1 MTLLPEHV
9 RVPAGWNGPA
19 ASANGGVAAGIA
31 GTLLEGAATVRL
43 HAPVPMDVDLPVRR
57 DDGSLVVTTPGGG
70 DPLLTATGA
79 APVVGALEVP
89 DLDGDQV
96 GDGVPFPDHPA
107 ATCVV
112 CGADHPR
119 GLRMFPAPVPG
130 RPGVM
135 ATWWTPPDWAIDDT
149 GHLDPLLL
157 WGVLDCPGALA
168 WMHGATEPL
177 FAALGSV
184 TGEVVAPIAAGERV
198 LVLGWRRGEEG
209 RKRFAGTAVI
219 DAAGAVRAATTQV
232 CIAMPPTW
240 AGREG

>member
-1 MTLLPEHV
+1 MNLLPEHV

-19 ASANGGVAAGIA
+19 SSANGGVAAGIA
-31 GTLLEGAATVRL
+31 ATLLDGAATVRL
-43 HAPVPMDVDLPVRR
+43 HAPVPMDVDLPVSRG
-57 DDGSLVVTTPGGG
+57 DGTVVVTTG
-70 DPLLTATGA
+70 DGTPVLTAAAA

-89 DLDGDQV
+89 ELDGAQV
-96 GDGVPFPDHPA
+96 GDGVPFPNHPA
-107 ATCVV
+107 VTCVV

-149 GHLDPLLL
+149 GHVHPLLL

-168 WMHGATEPL
+168 WMHDAEEDM

-184 TGEVVAPIAAGERV
+184 TGEVVAPVAAGERV
-198 LVLGWRRGEEG
+198 LVLGWRRGQEG
-209 RKRFAGTAVI
+209 RKRFAGTAVV
-219 DAAGAVRAATTQV
+219 DEQGGVRAATTQV
-232 CIAMPPTW
+232 CIVMPPSW
-240 AGREG
+240 ANGDG